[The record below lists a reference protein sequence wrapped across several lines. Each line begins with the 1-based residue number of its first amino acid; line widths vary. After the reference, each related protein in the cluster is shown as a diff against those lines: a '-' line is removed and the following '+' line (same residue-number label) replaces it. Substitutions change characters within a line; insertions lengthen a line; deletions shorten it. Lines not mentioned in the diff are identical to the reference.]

1 MHKSAVT
8 FCTMSI
14 TDEIRASCAEIAAQA
29 RLVRIDLDAA
39 AEVQPAIPPPLDP
52 RYHYLEGEPAD
63 VADYMLALDTINFGS
78 GWFPTLRK
86 RELDGKPVSGYFT
99 VAWALAD
106 HVRAHGPPSAAWM
119 SSVGAGDIAQI
130 LDQDPA
136 NELMHLYA
144 QALRSLGRFLAD
156 TRSPTTSSMWPTQAS
171 QAQPTQASQR
181 RPTLAT
187 RRALDLVAEAGSA
200 ERLAETLAR
209 GMAMFD
215 DRGFY
220 KRAQIVANDLALAG
234 VAEFDDLDR
243 LTIFADNLVPHVLRC
258 DGVLIYDEQL
268 AARIDRG
275 ERLTLGGAER
285 EIRACALHACELI
298 SQRTGVPARKIDTW
312 LWTRGQSGE
321 RGTQYKSRPRHRC
334 RTVFY

>member
-1 MHKSAVT
+1 VN
-8 FCTMSI
+8 I
-14 TDEIRASCAEIAAQA
+14 TDVVRASCAEIAAQA
-29 RLVRIDLDAA
+29 RSVRIDLDAA
-39 AEVQPAIPPPLDP
+39 AEVQPATPPPLDP
-52 RYHYLEGEPAD
+52 TCHYLEGEPAD

-86 RELDGKPVSGYFT
+86 RELDGRPVSGYFT
-99 VAWALAD
+99 VSWALAD
-106 HVRAHGPPSAAWM
+106 HVRAHGPPTAAWM
-119 SSVGAGDIAQI
+119 SGVSTREIAQI
-130 LDQDPA
+130 LGQDPA
-136 NELMHLYA
+136 NELMSLYA
-144 QALRSLGRFLAD
+144 QALRSLGRFLAGE
-156 TRSPTTSSMWPTQAS
+156 RSPTTSSMRPTQVSQTQPTQTSQTQPTQAS
-171 QAQPTQASQR
+171 QAQ
-181 RPTLAT
+181 PTLAT

-200 ERLAETLAR
+200 ERLAEMLAR

-258 DGVLIYDEQL
+258 DGVLVYDELL

-275 ERLTLGGAER
+275 ERLTLGGVER

-298 SQRTGVPARKIDTW
+298 SKRTGVPARKIDTW
-312 LWTRGQSGE
+312 LWTRGQTGG